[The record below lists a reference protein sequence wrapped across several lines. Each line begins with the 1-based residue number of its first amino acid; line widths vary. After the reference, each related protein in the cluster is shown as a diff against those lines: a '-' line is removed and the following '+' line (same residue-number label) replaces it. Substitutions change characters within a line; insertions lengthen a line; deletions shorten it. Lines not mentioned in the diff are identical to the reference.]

1 MDGMGPGYEG
11 TRESRVISH
20 SQVAD
25 SSFTE
30 MERARKG
37 RHVEKKIKHIKDTY
51 GKNYKMLMKEDL
63 NK

>member
-1 MDGMGPGYEG
+1 MDGRGPGCEG
-11 TRESRVISH
+11 TREPRVTSN

-37 RHVEKKIKHIKDTY
+37 RHVEKKNQTHKGHVW
-51 GKNYKMLMKEDL
+51 
-63 NK
+63 

>member
-1 MDGMGPGYEG
+1 MDGRGPGCEG
-11 TRESRVISH
+11 TREPRVTSN

-37 RHVEKKIKHIKDTY
+37 RHVEKRNQTHKGHVW
-51 GKNYKMLMKEDL
+51 
-63 NK
+63 

>member
-1 MDGMGPGYEG
+1 MDGIPGYEG
-11 TRESRVISH
+11 TRESRVTSI

-30 MERARKG
+30 MEGARKG
-37 RHVEKKIKHIKDTY
+37 RHVRKIKHIKNTY